1 MIVGF
6 LTSVLIPIAG
16 FIAACMLV
24 RYKGNY
30 TNCLVT
36 NFNDKV
42 YPEFVKNP
50 IIPLASC
57 QYNKFLK
64 VDQTTIE
71 ADIQVASSDE
81 ADNST
86 DDSSNETAAENS
98 TLSGD

>member
-16 FIAACMLV
+16 FVAACMLV

-30 TNCLVT
+30 TNCLVI
-36 NFNDKV
+36 NFTDKV

-50 IIPLASC
+50 ILPLASC

-71 ADIQVASSDE
+71 ADIKVVS
-81 ADNST
+81 
-86 DDSSNETAAENS
+86 
-98 TLSGD
+98 